1 MKTGRLSP
9 RARARLASLAGVVA
23 ACGLIAGS
31 LVSLNR
37 DVLPFSGW
45 PTVQAQHGGETVVPA
60 VPEPGP
66 TASSEGR
73 LASGTGGAV
82 RLPDGRTVTIP
93 LPGVIAGTP
102 GGAAAVTT
110 APATTLR
117 RARRARRPA
126 PAPAP
131 ATGDTGTTERL
142 GRRPRRPD
150 AGLHPRRDDDARRR
164 PPSSPPRRFRR
175 PRCRRRR

>member
-9 RARARLASLAGVVA
+9 RTRARLASLAGVLA

-31 LVSLNR
+31 LISLNR

-45 PTVQAQHGGETVVPA
+45 PTVQSQRGGETVVPA

-102 GGAAAVTT
+102 GGAAVTT
-110 APATTLR
+110 APTTTSGGP
-117 RARRARRPA
+117 AA
-126 PAPAP
+126 PASGTGAP
-131 ATGDTGTTERL
+131 TGTGNT
-142 GRRPRRPD
+142 GTNDGSTGGPV
-150 AGLHPRRDDDARRR
+150 
-164 PPSSPPRRFRR
+164 
-175 PRCRRRR
+175 